1 MSWPNWLVGRC
12 GRNVLNMNKP
22 HHRFLLTEWLMQIDA
37 LDEALPRL
45 SNENAARLQ
54 EEESPSWALAIA
66 SLCTIPGNSRRAA
79 EGILTK
85 IGLDMAHFP
94 PAVHVVPRSVMCPG
108 NSERAGKRLSGK
120 TRKGR
125 PWQQTLLV
133 EAARAAAHTKSTYLS
148 VQNHR

>member
-1 MSWPNWLVGRC
+1 
-12 GRNVLNMNKP
+12 
-22 HHRFLLTEWLMQIDA
+22 MQIVTP
-37 LDEALPRL
+37 DEALPRL

-54 EEESPSWALAIA
+54 EEESPQPDEKSSPSWALAIA
-66 SLCTIPGNSRRAA
+66 SLCTIPGNSRREG
-79 EGILTK
+79 EGIFAK

-94 PAVHVVPRSVMCPG
+94 PAVHVAPRSVMCPG
-108 NSERAGKRLSGK
+108 YSQRAGKRLSGK